1 MKFPWKSKKDEE
13 EIDDSEKEQIVTE
26 ISQPSP
32 QYNHSSAS
40 ENRVDRLEIDI
51 ERVKALLSTF
61 SEYRKVN
68 DERLTRINES
78 MGGLRTSIIEREK
91 QIKDLEIAALK
102 SSDLVKEV
110 QPEKLLS
117 EVKKTE
123 GKTEILQGKL
133 ESYDSLISNIIEEIK
148 TIRRTTLEFEALGN
162 IEEARK
168 ELSSELA
175 EIKKREISIEIES
188 S

>member
-1 MKFPWKSKKDEE
+1 MVFGDTIPFSQKGVVMKFPWKSKKDEE

-68 DERLTRINES
+68 DERLTMFEHF
-78 MGGLRTSIIEREK
+78 GLPIS
-91 QIKDLEIAALK
+91 LE
-102 SSDLVKEV
+102 
-110 QPEKLLS
+110 
-117 EVKKTE
+117 
-123 GKTEILQGKL
+123 
-133 ESYDSLISNIIEEIK
+133 
-148 TIRRTTLEFEALGN
+148 
-162 IEEARK
+162 
-168 ELSSELA
+168 
-175 EIKKREISIEIES
+175 
-188 S
+188 